1 MADKADNKVITKPA
15 GHALIAAVESAQLR
29 KDVPELRSGDTVR
42 LQIKVV
48 EGTRE
53 RLQPFEGVVM
63 RLRGGGM
70 SQNFTVRR
78 ITNGVGVER
87 TFLINSPRIE
97 KIEVLRHARVRRQQL
112 YYLRGLTGKAARLKE
127 LRPLTAKQVA
137 AREAAKIARTA
148 NAPTPIASTSVATT
162 PVNTTPTTAPVV
174 STPATTTTPVD
185 TTSTTTA
192 VSTPVTSTPE
202 VATTDTTPTNAAE

>member
-1 MADKADNKVITKPA
+1 MADKADKNGITKPA
-15 GHALIAAVESAQLR
+15 GQALIAAVESAQLR

-87 TFLINSPRIE
+87 TFLINSPRID

-127 LRPLTAKQVA
+127 LRPLTNKQVA
-137 AREAAKIARTA
+137 AKEAAKAARVAAT
-148 NAPTPIASTSVATT
+148 PTPIVPAPANTTPTTAPITSPLVNTTPTTAPIAST
-162 PVNTTPTTAPVV
+162 PVNTTPTTAPIA
-174 STPATTTTPVD
+174 STPVD
-185 TTSTTTA
+185 IT
-192 VSTPVTSTPE
+192 
-202 VATTDTTPTNAAE
+202 TNADE